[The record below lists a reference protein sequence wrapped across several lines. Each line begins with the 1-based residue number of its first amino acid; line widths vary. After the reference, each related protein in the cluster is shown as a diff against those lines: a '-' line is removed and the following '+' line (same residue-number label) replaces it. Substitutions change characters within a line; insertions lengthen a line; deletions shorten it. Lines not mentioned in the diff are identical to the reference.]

1 MPKGWSCPGDSH
13 YGEKHF
19 ETYDRNDVFDDGILK
34 YRAAREKNFSSDSR
48 EERIRRVEKTLI
60 KTLTQHSL
68 SSAPPEFFV
77 DKIETF
83 LTCRAVS
90 EKLETKIGEYS
101 AEEIAL
107 AWIYT
112 TFVRSASITY
122 VEIQQFMKALPE
134 ILARPFPICKE
145 IKRFTQE
152 TVLPHFCEALKHN
165 NRNNEEKDNWK
176 ERSEWNYIQKL
187 LCLIK

>member
-1 MPKGWSCPGDSH
+1 MKW
-13 YGEKHF
+13 
-19 ETYDRNDVFDDGILK
+19 NNILVK
-34 YRAAREKNFSSDSR
+34 RGKFMSRR
-48 EERIRRVEKTLI
+48 EELKDVIASAQKLI
-60 KTLTQHSL
+60 
-68 SSAPPEFFV
+68 SAPSCYAGL
-77 DKIETF
+77 K
-83 LTCRAVS
+83 
-90 EKLETKIGEYS
+90 
-101 AEEIAL
+101 EIAL